1 MPCACSA
8 CTSVG
13 LNCAHGWAGPSELL
27 TKTVLMPAA
36 WARAAIALT
45 SPPSLLGSCQIHIPL
60 PANGAGSR
68 PTATR
73 RTGTGRTLR
82 RMTFERRP
90 ARSVT
95 RTEIVPALVP
105 GGTRTTQPEGERR
118 SFAASAPC
126 DQRKR
131 TRIPALK
138 PRPRSWTCLPII
150 TCGRGWHDGRD
161 AGTQRRPVSF
171 GGGVR
176 ASAGAEVTATA
187 TRPASA
193 ARRGHILCDNHPAG
207 PKLRCDSQLRP
218 GRAVE
223 HRVRDDGERRR
234 PRELVLGAPR
244 VARDLRQRCNQH
256 LADDHVVL
264 GLRAVRDVPRAQCL
278 ELRHDRVEVAQR
290 LAQQHERAEQHLLLA
305 LQIGAL
311 EERLDRGCGR

>member
-36 WARAAIALT
+36 WARAAMALR

-60 PANGAGSR
+60 PANGAGSG

-73 RTGTGRTLR
+73 RSGTGSTLR
-82 RMTFERRP
+82 RMTFERLP

-105 GGTRTTQPEGERR
+105 GGTRTTHPVGDRR
-118 SFAASAPC
+118 SFVASAPF
-126 DQRKR
+126 DQRKL
-131 TRIPALK
+131 TRIPALN

-161 AGTQRRPVSF
+161 AGTQRSPVSF

-193 ARRGHILCDNHPAG
+193 ARRGHLLCDNHRAG
-207 PKLRCDSQLRP
+207 RKLLCDPDLGP
-218 GRAVE
+218 GGAVE

-234 PRELVLGAPR
+234 PGELVLGRPG
-244 VARDLRQRCNQH
+244 VAGDLRQRRDQH

-264 GLRAVRDVPRAQCL
+264 GLRAVRDVPCAKGLQ
-278 ELRHDRVEVAQR
+278 LRHDRIEVAQR
-290 LAQQHERAEQHLLLA
+290 LAQ
-305 LQIGAL
+305 
-311 EERLDRGCGR
+311 